1 MRETDNTTRIA
12 YRRIAIALLGSLTL
26 LLAVGCGGSS
36 HPGEPKSSHS
46 GSSQM
51 LAYSACMRAHG
62 EPKFPDPDAQG
73 QVKQQLR
80 AAGIDVSSAGFQ
92 AADSACRSKLPNRGS
107 SPMTPDQLHQM
118 KAVALKFSRCI
129 RAHGFPNYP
138 DPGSDGREPDPTSV
152 GIDDQSAKY
161 KAADRACF
169 RVTRSL

>member
-1 MRETDNTTRIA
+1 MTHQSTRVA
-12 YRRIAIALLGSLTL
+12 CRGIAIAVLGSLTL
-26 LLAVGCGGSS
+26 LLAAGCGGSS
-36 HPGEPKSSHS
+36 HAGEPKSPRS

-62 EPKFPDPDAQG
+62 ELKFPDPNAQG

-80 AAGIDVSSAGFQ
+80 ASGIDVSSPRFQ
-92 AADSACRSKLPNRGS
+92 AADSACRSKLPNGGNS
-107 SPMTPDQLHQM
+107 TMTPAQLQQM

-152 GIDDQSAKY
+152 GINDQSAKY
-161 KAADRACF
+161 KAADKACF
-169 RVTRSL
+169 QP